1 MLRVAI
7 AGCHRQLLRK
17 PGSHNFASAFSAH
30 PGTEV
35 AGVFDYG
42 AEERAGFV
50 ECWRD
55 VWGEVP
61 AFDNYGQLLAEVG
74 PDIVCIATRQTMHAD
89 QIEQAVAAGV
99 RGILCDKPLVT
110 SLSELDR
117 VVAACAEIPLAFA
130 LDRRW
135 DPAYRALCS
144 ALADGPV
151 GKVTNLVAYG
161 IPNTINHGC
170 HWYDAML
177 MLLGDP
183 EPAWVSGFLDPG
195 DPQDE
200 RRRSDP
206 PCRAQ
211 VGMENGVTA
220 YVTCDGPRG
229 PAFEIAAEEGRI
241 SVYADAA
248 AARINKDAS
257 EEPLPLPP
265 KEEGWPAGMDMVADL
280 VRAVEEGGPTA
291 CDVPEARRATE
302 VGFAICSSS
311 ERDGARVQLPA
322 DDRSLR
328 VESYPWGN
336 EPPTMP
342 PSET

>member
-1 MLRVAI
+1 
-7 AGCHRQLLRK
+7 
-17 PGSHNFASAFSAH
+17 
-30 PGTEV
+30 
-35 AGVFDYG
+35 
-42 AEERAGFV
+42 
-50 ECWRD
+50 
-55 VWGEVP
+55 
-61 AFDNYGQLLAEVG
+61 
-74 PDIVCIATRQTMHAD
+74 MHAD

-110 SLSELDR
+110 SLAELDR
-117 VVAACAEIPLAFA
+117 VAAACEEIPLAFA

-144 ALADGPV
+144 ALADGPI
-151 GKVTNLVAYG
+151 GKITSLVAYG

-195 DPQDE
+195 DPGDPEDE

-211 VGMENGVTA
+211 IGMENGVAA
-220 YVTCDGPRG
+220 YVTCDGPKG

-241 SVYADAA
+241 SVFADARG
-248 AARINKDAS
+248 ARIHKDAS

-265 KEEGWPAGMDMVADL
+265 KEKAG
-280 VRAVEEGGPTA
+280 
-291 CDVPEARRATE
+291 
-302 VGFAICSSS
+302 
-311 ERDGARVQLPA
+311 LPA
-322 DDRSLR
+322 WTWSPTSRAPSRKEAAPPATFPRPGAPPRSG
-328 VESYPWGN
+328 SPSA
-336 EPPTMP
+336 PPRHGTGP
-342 PSET
+342 GSGCPRTTAPSASSRIRGGTNLPRS